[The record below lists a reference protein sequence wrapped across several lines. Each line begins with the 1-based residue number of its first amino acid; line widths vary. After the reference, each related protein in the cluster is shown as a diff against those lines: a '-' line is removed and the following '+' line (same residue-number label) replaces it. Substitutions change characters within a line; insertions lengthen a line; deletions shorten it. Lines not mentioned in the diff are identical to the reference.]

1 MQKYSFSAVLI
12 ILISNLLIAQQSS
25 LAVLPFHSADID
37 QASAATTHQLLKQEI
52 LKYNA
57 YNLLNDVRV
66 SEYMDSSGCSESDCA
81 FSIGQSLNADK
92 VLFGAFNRL
101 GDKIIVQYTL
111 ADVAGQQILLTD
123 NITALYIEDLDVVV
137 KRIAASVVKQQPIKR
152 TVEVGLV
159 TEQESWEPR
168 SRKFRGSWGISYG
181 YLYPTNG
188 FDDEDRVVAFDFRR
202 IYESRDFAITGL
214 FGIRKGI
221 ALNVGAM
228 YLFSPKDF
236 TPYLGGGIGVHFVKH
251 EYQIDFNNVNGI
263 YHNPNDFREKKSD
276 GMELLLSGGV
286 MAFRTYNFRVM
297 LNLDYSV
304 TFNDYDDRAFVLT
317 IGIMNN
323 H

>member
-1 MQKYSFSAVLI
+1 MSKYIFSVVFIIQISSFLV
-12 ILISNLLIAQQSS
+12 AQQST
-25 LAVLPFHSADID
+25 LAVLPFHAADID

-52 LKYNA
+52 LKYNT
-57 YNLLNDVRV
+57 YTLV
-66 SEYMDSSGCSESDCA
+66 SDTRISEFIDSSGCSEIDCA
-81 FSIGQSLNADK
+81 FNIGQSLNAGK

-111 ADVAGQQILLTD
+111 ADVASQRILLTD

-137 KRIAASVVKQQPIKR
+137 KRIAASVVKQQPVEK

-221 ALNVGAM
+221 ALNVGAL

-236 TPYLGGGIGVHFVKH
+236 TPYLGGGVGVHFVKH
-251 EYQIDFNNVNGI
+251 DYRFENYDENGFYI
-263 YHNPNDFREKKSD
+263 NNDFHET
-276 GMELLLSGGV
+276 GWN
-286 MAFRTYNFRVM
+286 Y
-297 LNLDYSV
+297 
-304 TFNDYDDRAFVLT
+304 
-317 IGIMNN
+317 
-323 H
+323 

>member
-1 MQKYSFSAVLI
+1 MQKFISSVVFT
-12 ILISNLLIAQQSS
+12 ILFFNFLIAQQST

-52 LKYNA
+52 LKYKTYTLVSDA
-57 YNLLNDVRV
+57 RV
-66 SEYMDSSGCSESDCA
+66 SELMDSSGCSESDCA

-92 VLFGAFNRL
+92 ILFGAFNRL

-123 NITALYIEDLDVVV
+123 NITALYIEDLDIVV
-137 KRIAASVVKQQPIKR
+137 KRIAASVVKLQPVEK

-221 ALNVGAM
+221 ALNVGAL

-251 EYQIDFNNVNGI
+251 EYDFSYYNENGT
-263 YHNPNDFREKKSD
+263 YYNPDDFREKKSD
-276 GMELLLSGGV
+276 GMALLLSGGI

-304 TFNDYDDRAFVLT
+304 TFNDYDDKAFVLT

-323 H
+323 N